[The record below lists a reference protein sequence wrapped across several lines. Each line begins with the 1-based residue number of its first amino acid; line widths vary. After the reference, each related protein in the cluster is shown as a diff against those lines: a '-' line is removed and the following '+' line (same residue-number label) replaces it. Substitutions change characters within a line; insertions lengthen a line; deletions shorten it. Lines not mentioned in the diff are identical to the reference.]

1 MTFTV
6 NSFYAH
12 MKAMGGI
19 AKPSRFEVLLP
30 IPPYINNF
38 ISSTLYSQI
47 ANIPNTFFTEVISSL
62 TGGDKDNAKG
72 ATYSRYLALQCDSA
86 ELPGKTLQT
95 ADVKI
100 YGPTFKLPYMTQY
113 QDITL
118 SFISTGDFWE
128 RKLFDKWINSII
140 PNDTHNLRYQKEEST
155 RYTTKITVMQYDEL
169 ITQIY
174 ALELID
180 AFPIGIASQPLS
192 WSEDGA
198 HKVSVQFAYSKY
210 IPIYDSKTD
219 LGKAGEEGITALL
232 EGIVQRNL
240 GQGVSNILGSVT
252 SRIPGLGGS
261 F

>member
-30 IPPYINNF
+30 IPPYINNY
-38 ISSTLYSQI
+38 ISSTTWSNL
-47 ANIPNTFFTEVISSL
+47 ANLPNTIFTSIIPSL
-62 TGGDKDNAKG
+62 TGESKDSAKG
-72 ATYSRYLALQCDSA
+72 STYSRYLALQCDSA

-100 YGPTFKLPYMTQY
+100 YGPTYKLPYLTQY

-140 PNDTHNLRYQKEEST
+140 PSDTHNLRYQNEEST
-155 RYTTKITVMQYDEL
+155 KYTTKITVMQYDEL

-180 AFPIGIASQPLS
+180 AFPIGIAAQPLS

-210 IPIYDSKTD
+210 LPIYDSEAQV
-219 LGKAGEEGITALL
+219 GKAGEEGITALL
-232 EGIVQRNL
+232 EGIVQRNV
-240 GQGVSNILGSVT
+240 GRGVSDILGSVT
-252 SRIPGLGGS
+252 SRIPGLGGR

>member
-1 MTFTV
+1 MSFTI
-6 NSFYAH
+6 NSFYSH
-12 MKAMGGI
+12 MRAMGGI

-30 IPPYINNF
+30 IPPYVNEF
-38 ISSTLYSQI
+38 ISSTIYSQI
-47 ANIPNTFFTEVISSL
+47 ANLPNTLFTNIIPSL
-62 TGGDKDNAKG
+62 TGGDKDTAKG
-72 ATYSRYLALQCDSA
+72 STYSRYLALQCESA

-95 ADVKI
+95 SEVKI
-100 YGPTFKLPYMTQY
+100 YGPTFKLPYMAQY

-140 PNDTHNLRYQKEEST
+140 PNDTHNLRYQNEQST
-155 RYTTKITVMQYDEL
+155 KYTSKITIMQYDEL

-198 HKVSVQFAYSKY
+198 HKLSVQFAYSKY
-210 IPIYDSKTD
+210 IPIYDAKTD
-219 LGKAGEEGITALL
+219 LGKAGQEIVTSFL
-232 EGIVQRNL
+232 ESVVQRNAIS
-240 GQGVSNILGSVT
+240 GVSNVLGSVT
-252 SRIPGLGGS
+252 SRIPGLGGRL
-261 F
+261 

>member
-1 MTFTV
+1 MTFTI

-38 ISSTLYSQI
+38 ISSTLYSQL
-47 ANIPNTFFTEVISSL
+47 ANLPNTLFTSVIPSL
-62 TGGDKDNAKG
+62 TGGDKDTAKG

-95 ADVKI
+95 ADVKT
-100 YGPTFKLPYMTQY
+100 YGPTIKLPYMAQY

-128 RKLFDKWINSII
+128 RKLFDKWLNSII
-140 PNDTHNLRYQKEEST
+140 PNDTHNLRYQNEQST
-155 RYTTKITVMQYDEL
+155 RYTTPITIMQYDEL

-174 ALELID
+174 AVELVD
-180 AFPIGIASQPLS
+180 AFPIGISSQPLS
-192 WSEDGA
+192 WSEDGT
-198 HKVSVQFAYSKY
+198 HKLSVQFAYSKY
-210 IPIYDSKTD
+210 IPIYDSEARLD
-219 LGKAGEEGITALL
+219 KAAEEGISALF
-232 EGIVQRNL
+232 ESVIQRNV
-240 GQGVSNILGSVT
+240 GRGVSDVIGSVT